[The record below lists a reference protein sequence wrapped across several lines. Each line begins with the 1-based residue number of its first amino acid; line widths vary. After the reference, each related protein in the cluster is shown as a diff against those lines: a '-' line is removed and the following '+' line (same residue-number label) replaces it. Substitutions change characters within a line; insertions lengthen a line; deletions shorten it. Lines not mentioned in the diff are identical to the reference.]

1 MHYYKRNVGDY
12 HRKAGRLSMLE
23 HGAYTLLI
31 DACYDREKFP
41 TRNQAMIWCL
51 ARTPEE
57 VAAVEF
63 VLFTFFEPD
72 EEGRY
77 TQNHILEDLAIYHG
91 NKETNK
97 RIALEREEKRRKS
110 KLMQHEACTVGDEPY
125 TNLHLT
131 NKPITNN
138 HKTVTN
144 KDNTQSRANALDY
157 GCWPS
162 IPSDQVLKDW
172 LDMRKRLKASVS
184 QTVINNFA
192 TELNKAAGF
201 GYSVDQCLSEAV
213 TRNWRGFKFDWM
225 QEKQNAAHQRSNRE
239 TLSERANRA
248 ADEAFGTGSQSR
260 VLEGCFDILNDNG
273 ADQLTGS
280 RGLPDLGQRSG

>member
-1 MHYYKRNVGDY
+1 MHYYQFNIGDY
-12 HRKAGRLSMLE
+12 ASHTAHL
-23 HGAYTLLI
+23 
-31 DACYDREKFP
+31 DP
-41 TRNQAMIWCL
+41 
-51 ARTPEE
+51 
-57 VAAVEF
+57 
-63 VLFTFFEPD
+63 
-72 EEGRY
+72 
-77 TQNHILEDLAIYHG
+77 LEDIAYRRMLDYCYLNECGLPETIESIARVIRMRTHCDCIATVLQEFFYERDDGTWHHTRVDNEILAYKGKSAKASESARKRWDNVDANALRTQSEG
-91 NKETNK
+91 NAN
-97 RIALEREEKRRKS
+97 
-110 KLMQHEACTVGDEPY
+110 H
-125 TNLHLT
+125 
-131 NKPITNN
+131 KPITNN
-138 HKTVTN
+138 HKPITSKET
-144 KDNTQSRANALDY
+144 TTSRANALDY

-172 LDMRKRLKASVS
+172 LDMRKRLKANVS

-192 TELNKAAGF
+192 TEFNKAAGF